1 MIIEFND
8 SECSAIKYIA
18 VKTKTNI
25 KCTTRFMLGK
35 LLMFAK
41 LFYFSLAELLMFP
54 EGNEVVQKIYDKYL
68 IEKILVYHILT
79 DTESTSFQFFSYIK
93 VCK

>member
-1 MIIEFND
+1 
-8 SECSAIKYIA
+8 
-18 VKTKTNI
+18 
-25 KCTTRFMLGK
+25 
-35 LLMFAK
+35 
-41 LFYFSLAELLMFP
+41 MFP